1 VQDYATVLLAILP
14 PFLIAATLIEL
25 TPGPNMAYLAHVA
38 LERGRAA
45 GLAVVAGVALGLLII
60 GVLAS
65 VGVGAL
71 VEASPL
77 AWQGLRLAGT
87 AYLFWLAWDAWR
99 NADQEEDTGSGST
112 STILLFRR
120 GLITNLLNPKA
131 AVFYVAMLP
140 QFTRPDL
147 GGMPVQLAALTV
159 AFVMVATTIHAT
171 VVILAASAR
180 VWLAKSG
187 QVVLVRR
194 ILALALAGVA
204 VWFLLGTAR

>member
-1 VQDYATVLLAILP
+1 
-14 PFLIAATLIEL
+14 
-25 TPGPNMAYLAHVA
+25 MAYLAHVA

-60 GVLAS
+60 GILAS
-65 VGVGAL
+65 VGIGAL
-71 VEASPL
+71 VTASPV
-77 AWQGLRLAGT
+77 AWQALRLAGT

-99 NADQEEDTGSGST
+99 SADEEPEEGVSGVT
-112 STILLFRR
+112 RGVLFRR

-147 GGMPVQLAALTV
+147 GHLSWQLATLTV
-159 AFVMVATTIHAT
+159 AYVIIATAIHAG
-171 VVILAASAR
+171 VVVLAASAR
-180 VWLAKSG
+180 VWLEESG

-194 ILALALAGVA
+194 VLAVALAGVA
-204 VWFLLGTAR
+204 VWFLVGTAR